1 MKYYLITESQRK
13 KDFGESFPQ
22 SQKAIHYDRD
32 SPNHIEN
39 NFGIKIEF
47 KPIISCPIVNK
58 KARITDLIGS
68 VSNLGNLQIST
79 KLKSVI
85 EKYTGKGIQYFRNTV
100 LHNEQEYTDYWL
112 LHPYQFDHE
121 YIDFQNS
128 MIKYKKK
135 ADDYKTSRK
144 TNIVFLS
151 LNTLQEFEGYKEKAR
166 KKLETITIEK
176 LFLKENVIK
185 KDFFALRYVFG
196 GMFYV
201 SEKLKKEI
209 ENQGCTGLEFQPS
222 YLSYYEW
229 RTEREK
235 VYGKI

>member
-1 MKYYLITESQRK
+1 MKYYLIRPSLQK
-13 KDFGESFPQ
+13 KDFGQSYPQ
-22 SQKAIHYDRD
+22 AQDAIDNDRD

-39 NFGIKIEF
+39 NFGLKLDFEPLSCY
-47 KPIISCPIVNK
+47 PIINK
-58 KARITDLIGS
+58 KARVTDFIGS
-68 VSNLGNLQIST
+68 VVNSGNLQISS
-79 KLKSVI
+79 KLKSII
-85 EKYTGKGIQYFRNTV
+85 EKYTGEGIQYFRNTV
-100 LHNEQEYTDYWL
+100 LHNGQEYTDYWL

-135 ADDYKTSRK
+135 ADDYETSRK
-144 TNIVFLS
+144 TNMVFLS
-151 LNTLQEFEGYKEKAR
+151 LNTLQEFEEYKEKAR

-201 SEKLKKEI
+201 S
-209 ENQGCTGLEFQPS
+209 
-222 YLSYYEW
+222 
-229 RTEREK
+229 
-235 VYGKI
+235 